1 MGRGGS
7 RPGAG
12 RKTASRR
19 ITVSMRVTIET
30 KTALD
35 ELRGQGIHTGQLIDR
50 LVADYVSTKREN
62 DISMC

>member
-1 MGRGGS
+1 
-7 RPGAG
+7 
-12 RKTASRR
+12 
-19 ITVSMRVTIET
+19 MRVTIET